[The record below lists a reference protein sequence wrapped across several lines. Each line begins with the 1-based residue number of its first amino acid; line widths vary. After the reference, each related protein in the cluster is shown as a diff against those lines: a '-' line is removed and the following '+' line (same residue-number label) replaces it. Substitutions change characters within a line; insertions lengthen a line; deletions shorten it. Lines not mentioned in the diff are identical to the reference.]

1 LTWGRF
7 DWGRFDWKSL
17 QGPKRLTDPDL
28 EYFPHSKY
36 RPAHSKCGERHSY
49 DQIETETYWLLITKC
64 KLMQNYLFCKHIL
77 HTSTD
82 KFAKCYKELNL
93 QKYLDFNLPAS
104 KIFDFGKKN

>member
-1 LTWGRF
+1 
-7 DWGRFDWKSL
+7 
-17 QGPKRLTDPDL
+17 
-28 EYFPHSKY
+28 
-36 RPAHSKCGERHSY
+36 
-49 DQIETETYWLLITKC
+49 
-64 KLMQNYLFCKHIL
+64 MQNYLFCKHIL